1 MLALSGRAWWCAC
14 GQLYPF
20 SLDVWSS
27 HNSQHFADPYV
38 FTHLLHG
45 FLFCGLARLVL
56 RERVESE
63 QVWLLVVVCECLWE
77 LAENTPYVIMRY
89 RESTI
94 ALDYFGD
101 SIANSVGD
109 ILACALGCWLALRLP
124 VWASVTIFV
133 MTELL
138 LMRWIRDSLLLSVW
152 MLLFSTE
159 AIRNWQL
166 HGRDMPQGAV
176 WPWW

>member
-1 MLALSGRAWWCAC
+1 
-14 GQLYPF
+14 
-20 SLDVWSS
+20 
-27 HNSQHFADPYV
+27 
-38 FTHLLHG
+38 
-45 FLFCGLARLVL
+45 
-56 RERVESE
+56 
-63 QVWLLVVVCECLWE
+63 
-77 LAENTPYVIMRY
+77 
-89 RESTI
+89 
-94 ALDYFGD
+94 
-101 SIANSVGD
+101 
-109 ILACALGCWLALRLP
+109 P

-166 HGRDMPQGAV
+166 HGRDMPQGGA